1 MTDLEIFIQNNQE
14 LIDLNTKESWI
25 EIYDLFESSYYD
37 DYLAGEL
44 SRLLIDINADP
55 CHIIGFVPRRF
66 LMGQSDLTKYEIPKN
81 ASYIGMSAFEDTAL
95 EEIRIPES
103 VRELDFL
110 CFSGTKVKK
119 VFIPDT
125 VHRIANGAF
134 HSCLSLEEVMIGK
147 VSELGEDVFANCENL
162 TKLIICDSISQL
174 DSSIVKGCKSLKEI
188 DFLGTIETFE
198 KIRVGYTESSI
209 KIKCIDG
216 EISW

>member
-25 EIYDLFESSYYD
+25 EIYDLFESSDYD

-44 SRLLIDINADP
+44 SKLLIDIDADP

-95 EEIRIPES
+95 EEVHIPES

-125 VHRIANGAF
+125 VHRIANGVF
-134 HSCLSLEEVMIGK
+134 HSCLNLEEVLIGNIE
-147 VSELGEDVFANCENL
+147 ELGDDVFANCENL
-162 TKLIICDSISQL
+162 IKLTIPNTLSQI
-174 DSSIVKGCKSLKEI
+174 DPSIVKGCKALKEI
-188 DFLGTIETFE
+188 DFLGTLEEWEAI
-198 KIRVGYTESSI
+198 KPGYTDLAI
-209 KIKCIDG
+209 KIKCVDG